1 MIRLLAQSPQG
12 VPRGH
17 TLFLLRKKRLAL
29 VSLFGVGKVSLAV
42 SLLCTASRLQLL
54 WERREQGIIQC
65 CIQAMLSPY
74 QPVSAGAS
82 LPTTPSANHCIN
94 SKEQKGKGDKVVCL
108 LPLSDSNTVRI
119 SETTPPSWK
128 KNQSPFLLSV
138 GTQNKP
144 RDRSQPSLLE
154 KKPRVFSIYTP
165 SFALTS
171 TEIQLLK
178 QEGKPL
184 FYVCQI
190 IQHSKLFRISKDDNT
205 LLVFTNLVITE
216 WLLHAS
222 HWPVCIHLLL
232 LSLQHAWLSAHD

>member
-1 MIRLLAQSPQG
+1 MFRLHFFISPSQKSSSGESVWCWKGQSCCLPSLHCSQAAAALG
-12 VPRGH
+12 MERARNH
-17 TLFLLRKKRLAL
+17 TVLH
-29 VSLFGVGKVSLAV
+29 
-42 SLLCTASRLQLL
+42 
-54 WERREQGIIQC
+54 
-65 CIQAMLSPY
+65 
-74 QPVSAGAS
+74 PVSAAAS

-94 SKEQKGKGDKVVCL
+94 SKEQEGRGNKVVCL
-108 LPLSDSNTVRI
+108 LPLSDSNSVHI

-154 KKPRVFSIYTP
+154 NKPRVFSIYAP
-165 SFALTS
+165 RNALTS

-178 QEGKPL
+178 HEGKPL

-205 LLVFTNLVITE
+205 LLVFTNLVIT
-216 WLLHAS
+216 A
-222 HWPVCIHLLL
+222 
-232 LSLQHAWLSAHD
+232 